1 MKRSVVIGIV
11 VLLGVA
17 GLAVFAAN
25 WSATAPGSGEE
36 SAASS
41 AAAEMQPGDPA
52 ERPEDGSGAS
62 GSASG
67 MAAMEKAARAN
78 RYLFAFFR
86 KGENDQTLSMRTAF
100 EAAMKKVAGRA
111 DAVEVDVT
119 AASEREIV
127 DKYDLDRAPMPLV
140 LALAPNGAVTG
151 GFPGEVSA
159 EKLLEAFA
167 SPSTEKCMKALQDNK
182 LVFLCIQ
189 NATTT
194 SNDAAMEG
202 IDAFKDDPRFAQ
214 ATAIVTL
221 DPKDTAEAEFLTD
234 LQIDPKTTE
243 AVTVFL
249 APPGVPIA
257 KYDGATSKDEL
268 VATLMKASA
277 ACGPGGCGP
286 GGCGPSGCPPQP

>member
-1 MKRSVVIGIV
+1 MKQFVVIGIV

-17 GLAVFAAN
+17 GLAVFAAT
-25 WSATAPGSGEE
+25 WSATGPGSGGEP
-36 SAASS
+36 AASS
-41 AAAEMQPGDPA
+41 AEAEPQPGDPA
-52 ERPEDGSGAS
+52 KPPGDEAASQRPGKGV
-62 GSASG
+62 
-67 MAAMEKAARAN
+67 AAMKKAAGAN
-78 RYLFAFFR
+78 RYLFAFFHR
-86 KGENDQTLSMRTAF
+86 EENDPTRSMRTSF
-100 EAAMKKVAGRA
+100 EAAMKKVADRA

-119 AASEREIV
+119 AESEREIV
-127 DKYDLDRAPMPLV
+127 ANYDLDRAPMPLV

-151 GFPGEVSA
+151 GFPGEVSE
-159 EKLLEAFA
+159 EKLLAAFA

-202 IDAFKDDPRFAQ
+202 IGAFKADPRFAQ
-214 ATAIVTL
+214 ATAIITL
-221 DPKDTAEAEFLTD
+221 DPEDTAEAAFLAD
-234 LQIDPKTTE
+234 LQIDPKTAE

-257 KYDGATSKDEL
+257 KFDGATTKDEL